1 MHPGGRL
8 AKLALLALAPL
19 IASVLV
25 LGHTPD
31 MALADVTQPNGCF
44 GIPGQGFAALPLLI
58 TGTGTP
64 NPDTA
69 PNPITLSNQSVQ
81 LNVSTTLLAAGAG
94 LGIISSADSLADIG
108 VPGTNPVNPAD
119 TKGGVTTTS
128 VGAGAASFKITG
140 TNTFEGTQTTHNAA
154 AISTTFYAVTVAATG
169 VTTFYSAISSPPSP
183 TPDPSRTG
191 TVMAQLT
198 VTVPLAS
205 TTWTPV
211 GPGSVVFSEANV
223 VPSNL
228 TAPTA
233 ADLAAAPIAVPV
245 GGLLLGPLQFH
256 CWTGSADTATPP
268 ALVAA
273 APSPIDT
280 VTVNP
285 ATLTKSLVGLTPAR
299 IMDTRNPGASGPVA
313 PGGTVS
319 LPVLGHGG
327 VPATGVSAV
336 VLNVTVTDTLAPGY
350 ITVYPDG
357 VSRPTA
363 SSLNFVANQTVPNLV
378 IAPVGAGGSVDFY
391 NGSSNTVQLV
401 ADVSGYFS

>member
-8 AKLALLALAPL
+8 AKLALLALPPL

-31 MALADVTQPNGCF
+31 LALADVTQPNGCF
-44 GIPGQGFAALPLLI
+44 GIAGQGFAALPLLI
-58 TGTGTP
+58 TGTGMP

-81 LNVSTTLLAAGAG
+81 LDVSTTLLAAGAG
-94 LGIISSADSLADIG
+94 LGIISSANDTLANIG
-108 VPGTNPVNPAD
+108 TANANNAN
-119 TKGGVTTTS
+119 GGVNTAT
-128 VGAGAASFKITG
+128 VGTGAASFKITG

-154 AISTTFYAVTVAATG
+154 AISTTFYAVTVVATG

-183 TPDPSRTG
+183 TPDPTRTG

-211 GPGSVVFSEANV
+211 GPGGVLFSEANV

-245 GGLLLGPLQFH
+245 GGLLPTPIQFH

-268 ALVAA
+268 ALVPE

-280 VTVNP
+280 VTVNQR
-285 ATLTKSLVGLTPAR
+285 A
-299 IMDTRNPGASGPVA
+299 
-313 PGGTVS
+313 
-319 LPVLGHGG
+319 GHG
-327 VPATGVSAV
+327 
-336 VLNVTVTDTLAPGY
+336 Y
-350 ITVYPDG
+350 W
-357 VSRPTA
+357 
-363 SSLNFVANQTVPNLV
+363 
-378 IAPVGAGGSVDFY
+378 
-391 NGSSNTVQLV
+391 LV
-401 ADVSGYFS
+401 ATDGGIFTFGDAGFFGSTGAVALNKPIVGMAPTP